1 MDIRKQLII
10 LILVLLCAPVSAQKK
25 EKLIT
30 LKFTNIPLSE
40 AMPKVEKQSGYTFFY
55 ESQQIDIKQK
65 VSLNVKNETINKTI
79 AALLKGTN
87 VKFEIDATHIILYTG
102 KNNKAISEQPQ
113 NISGTVID
121 ESDEPI
127 IGANVIVEGT
137 STGVITD
144 LDGKYTINA
153 PAGSN
158 LKISYIGYVTQ
169 TVKAGRNST
178 VKLVEDSK
186 TLAEVVVIG
195 YGTQRKSDLTG
206 GIATVDQKKLNMINS
221 SNLMDRLAGQVPG
234 LSVTTSDAKPGAD
247 QTLLIRGENSL
258 SASNSPLIVLDGIP
272 YSGSLSDIDPNIIEN
287 LSILK
292 DASAAAI
299 YGSRG
304 SNGVILIQSKKGKKG
319 AAQVTYKGQFRLSQ
333 PQQTID
339 VMGPN
344 EYIKFRQDIARLK
357 YDWSGEQLDPE
368 NILSLSELV
377 NYKQGITND
386 WQDYVFRNAFTME
399 HQVGISGGT
408 ENTNYMGAVSYL
420 DQEGVVFNSALK
432 RYNMNLNVTQVL
444 NKWLTIGVQTQ
455 FIQKE
460 NGGITPN
467 IEFAIKQSPY
477 GIYKDENGKYYE
489 EPMDQ
494 SFVINPMANVNADH
508 DRTTRNFLLN
518 TYADI
523 LLPIKGL
530 SARTSFGYNYRTIF
544 EGKYYGRDTKEG
556 RISSGKASIYNEHYW
571 DYTWENTL
579 KYNRDFDKHHIDA
592 TGLFSVQQTQKKTSE
607 ESAESFVND
616 DSSYHNIGAG
626 ENKKAVKSGL
636 SETSMLSY
644 MLRLNYSYAGKYL
657 LTLTGRADGYS
668 AFGTNNKYA
677 FFPSVAVGWNIA
689 SENFMERTSNWMD
702 QLKLRVS
709 YGSNGNQAINPYQT
723 LDRLRLTNY
732 IWGDGGAGVNG
743 AYLANDGVGNPN
755 LKWETTQ
762 TFNVGIDYSFFNGR
776 INGSIEMY
784 IANTKDLLMKRT
796 VPIMNGYKSIWDNVG
811 ETRNK
816 GVDIN
821 LNTINIRQKD
831 FEWSTN
837 VIFQLNRDKIVELR
851 GDGKDDITNKWF
863 IGKPL
868 RIYYDYDV
876 IGIWQEGDQY
886 TYIDK
891 NDGQEKEIQKGAK
904 PGSAKIKDANG
915 DGQIDSKDKVIIG
928 SKNPSFYL
936 SMGNTFT
943 YKNFYLSFLLNGT
956 FKVTR
961 ELSEANIGGW
971 SLNLYNNLHKADY
984 WTPENPNAKYVSPV
998 YDRFDGHSYYKDFT
1012 YIQIKNITLG
1022 YNFNK
1027 NLVKKLGINNLGVN
1041 LSIENPYTFCD
1052 IRSVL
1057 NYDNS
1062 WFASYPTARS
1072 YVLGVNVTF

>member
-102 KNNKAISEQPQ
+102 KNNKAISGQPQ

-121 ESDEPI
+121 ESGEPI
-127 IGANVIVEGT
+127 IGANVMVEGT

-206 GIATVDQKKLNMINS
+206 GLVSVDQKKLNMINS
-221 SNLMDRLAGQVPG
+221 SNLMDRLAGQIPG
-234 LSVTTSDAKPGAD
+234 LSVTTGDAKPGAD
-247 QTLLIRGENSL
+247 QTLRVRGENSL
-258 SASNSPLIVLDGIP
+258 SADNAPLIVLDGIP
-272 YSGSLSDIDPNIIEN
+272 YNGSLSDIDPNIIES
-287 LSILK
+287 LSVLK

-319 AAQVTYKGQFRLSQ
+319 APQVTYKGQFRMSQ

-339 VMGPN
+339 VMTPD
-344 EYIKFRQDIARLK
+344 EYITFKQDIARLK
-357 YDWSGEQLDPE
+357 DGWSGDQLAPE
-368 NILSLSELV
+368 NILSASELI
-377 NYKQGITND
+377 NYKKGVTND
-386 WQDYVFRNAFTME
+386 WQDYIFRNAFTME

-408 ENTNYMGAVSYL
+408 ESTTYMGAVSYL
-420 DQEGVVFNSALK
+420 DQEGVVYNSAMK
-432 RYNMNLNVTQVL
+432 RYNINLNVTQVL
-444 NKWLTIGVQTQ
+444 NKWLTIGIQTQ
-455 FIQKE
+455 FIQRDG
-460 NGGITPN
+460 GGITPN
-467 IEFAIKQSPY
+467 IEHAVKQSPY

-494 SFVINPMANVNADH
+494 SLIINPMANVNADQ
-508 DRTTRNFLLN
+508 DQTRRNFFIN

-523 LLPIKGL
+523 LLPVKGL
-530 SARTSFGYNYRTIF
+530 SARTTFGYNYRSDFT
-544 EGKYYGRDTKEG
+544 GTYYGRDTKDG
-556 RISSGKASIYNEHYW
+556 RTASGKASINNEHYW
-571 DYTWENTL
+571 DYTWENLL
-579 KYNRDFDKHHIDA
+579 KYNREFGKHRFDA
-592 TGLFSVQQTQKKTSE
+592 TGLFSVQQTQKKTSKS
-607 ESAESFVND
+607 SAESFVND
-616 DSSYHNIGAG
+616 DSSYHNINAG
-626 ENKKAVKSGL
+626 EKNKTVSSGL

-644 MLRLNYSYAGKYL
+644 MLRLNYSYAGKYM
-657 LTLTGRADGYS
+657 LTLTGRSDGYS
-668 AFGTNNKYA
+668 AFGANNKYA
-677 FFPSVAVGWNIA
+677 FFPSVAAAWNIA
-689 SENFMERTSNWMD
+689 SESFMENAQNWLD

-723 LDRLRLTNY
+723 LDRLHLTNY

-776 INGSIEMY
+776 INGNIEMY
-784 IANTKDLLMKRT
+784 VANTKDLLMKRT
-796 VPIMNGYKSIWDNVG
+796 VPIMNGYKTIWDNVG
-811 ETRNK
+811 KTRNK
-816 GVDIN
+816 GVEFT
-821 LNTINIRQKD
+821 LNTVNIRNKD
-831 FEWSTN
+831 FEWSTGI
-837 VIFQLNRDKIVELR
+837 IFSLNRDKIVDLR
-851 GDGKDDITNKWF
+851 GDKKDDITNK
-863 IGKPL
+863 
-868 RIYYDYDV
+868 
-876 IGIWQEGDQY
+876 
-886 TYIDK
+886 
-891 NDGQEKEIQKGAK
+891 
-904 PGSAKIKDANG
+904 
-915 DGQIDSKDKVIIG
+915 
-928 SKNPSFYL
+928 
-936 SMGNTFT
+936 
-943 YKNFYLSFLLNGT
+943 
-956 FKVTR
+956 
-961 ELSEANIGGW
+961 
-971 SLNLYNNLHKADY
+971 
-984 WTPENPNAKYVSPV
+984 
-998 YDRFDGHSYYKDFT
+998 
-1012 YIQIKNITLG
+1012 
-1022 YNFNK
+1022 
-1027 NLVKKLGINNLGVN
+1027 
-1041 LSIENPYTFCD
+1041 
-1052 IRSVL
+1052 
-1057 NYDNS
+1057 
-1062 WFASYPTARS
+1062 
-1072 YVLGVNVTF
+1072 

>member
-102 KNNKAISEQPQ
+102 KNNKAISGQPQ

-121 ESDEPI
+121 ESGEPI
-127 IGANVIVEGT
+127 IGANVMVEGT

-144 LDGKYTINA
+144 IDGKYTINA

-206 GIATVDQKKLNMINS
+206 GLVSVDQKKLNMINS
-221 SNLMDRLAGQVPG
+221 SNLMDRLAGQIPG
-234 LSVTTSDAKPGAD
+234 LSVTTGDAKPGAD
-247 QTLLIRGENSL
+247 QTLRVRGENSL
-258 SASNSPLIVLDGIP
+258 SADNAPLIVLDGIP
-272 YSGSLSDIDPNIIEN
+272 YNGSLSDIDPNIIES
-287 LSILK
+287 LSVLK

-319 AAQVTYKGQFRLSQ
+319 APQVTYKGQFRMSQ

-339 VMGPN
+339 VMTPD
-344 EYIKFRQDIARLK
+344 EYITFKQDIARLK
-357 YDWSGEQLDPE
+357 DGWSGDQLAPE
-368 NILSLSELV
+368 NILSASELI
-377 NYKQGITND
+377 NYKKGVTND
-386 WQDYVFRNAFTME
+386 WQDYIFRNAFTME

-408 ENTNYMGAVSYL
+408 ESTTYMGAVSYL
-420 DQEGVVFNSALK
+420 DQEGVVYNSAMK
-432 RYNMNLNVTQVL
+432 RYNINLSVTQVL
-444 NKWLTIGVQTQ
+444 NKWLTIGIQTQ
-455 FIQKE
+455 FIQRDG
-460 NGGITPN
+460 GGITPN
-467 IEFAIKQSPY
+467 IEHAVKQSPY

-494 SFVINPMANVNADH
+494 SLIINPMANVNADQ
-508 DRTTRNFLLN
+508 DQTRRNFFIN

-523 LLPIKGL
+523 LLPVKGL
-530 SARTSFGYNYRTIF
+530 SARTTFGYNYRSDFT
-544 EGKYYGRDTKEG
+544 GTYYGRDTKDG
-556 RISSGKASIYNEHYW
+556 RTASGKASINNEHYW
-571 DYTWENTL
+571 DYTWENLL
-579 KYNRDFDKHHIDA
+579 KYNREFGKHRFDA
-592 TGLFSVQQTQKKTSE
+592 TGLFSVQQTQKKTSKS
-607 ESAESFVND
+607 SAESFVND
-616 DSSYHNIGAG
+616 DSSYHNINAG
-626 ENKKAVKSGL
+626 EKNKTVGSGL

-644 MLRLNYSYAGKYL
+644 MPRLNYSYAGKYM
-657 LTLTGRADGYS
+657 LTLTGRSDGYS
-668 AFGTNNKYA
+668 AFGANNKYA
-677 FFPSVAVGWNIA
+677 FFPSVAAAWNIA
-689 SENFMERTSNWMD
+689 SESFMENAQNWLD

-723 LDRLRLTNY
+723 LDRLHLTNY

-776 INGSIEMY
+776 INGNIEMY
-784 IANTKDLLMKRT
+784 VANTKDLLMKRT
-796 VPIMNGYKSIWDNVG
+796 VPIMNGYKTIWDNVG
-811 ETRNK
+811 KTRNK
-816 GVDIN
+816 GVEFT
-821 LNTINIRQKD
+821 LNTVNIRNKD
-831 FEWSTN
+831 FEWSTGI
-837 VIFQLNRDKIVELR
+837 IFSLNRDKIVDLR
-851 GDGKDDITNKWF
+851 GDKKDDITNKWF

-868 RIYYDYDV
+868 RVYYDYDV
-876 IGIWQEGDQY
+876 DGIWQEGDKFTY
-886 TYIDK
+886 TAA
-891 NDGQEKEIQKGAK
+891 DGTEKEIQKGAK
-904 PGSAKIKDANG
+904 PGSAKVKDADGNG
-915 DGQIDSKDKVIIG
+915 YIDSNDKVIIG
-928 SKNPSFYL
+928 SKNPSFL
-936 SMGNTFT
+936 MSMSNTLT

-961 ELSEANIGGW
+961 ELNEANIGSW
-971 SLNLYNNLHKADY
+971 SYNLYNYLHNADY
-984 WTPENPNAKYVSPV
+984 WTPEHTKSKYASPA
-998 YDRFDGHSYYKDFT
+998 YNNFDGHSYYKDFT

-1022 YNFNK
+1022 YNFEK
-1027 NLVKKLGINNLGVN
+1027 NFVKKLGLSGLGVN
-1041 LSIENPYTFCD
+1041 ISVENPYTFCD

-1072 YVLGVNVTF
+1072 YVLGLNLSF